1 MIKFR
6 SKYAAQKSRKTRALR
21 NGSEDSEYEEN
32 LSFMQVPAAEE
43 VNEKSEPDQQV
54 LQMFVVGRPPAVL
67 L

>member
-1 MIKFR
+1 
-6 SKYAAQKSRKTRALR
+6 
-21 NGSEDSEYEEN
+21 
-32 LSFMQVPAAEE
+32 MQVPAAEE

>member
-43 VNEKSEPDQQV
+43 VNEKSEPDQV
-54 LQMFVVGRPPAVL
+54 LQML
-67 L
+67 IH